1 MTIEPGTSGLLTDL
15 YQLTMLQGYLAH
27 DMRQE
32 AVFEFFVRKLE
43 GRNSLMAAGLA
54 QLLEYLL
61 QLRFEESELAW
72 LEQQGFG
79 PTLLDYLRAFRFTGD
94 VHAMREG
101 TIFFPDEPILRV
113 TAPLPQAQLVETRI
127 INLLQFQTMIA
138 SKAVRMVL
146 AAPGK
151 QLVDFGLRRAHGAE
165 AGLLAARAGYLA
177 GLAGTSTVLA
187 GQRWG
192 IPTFGT
198 MAHSFVEAHD
208 DELLAFEDFA
218 LANPQRAMVILDTY
232 DVEAAAGK
240 VVELARRSAPRGV
253 RIRGV
258 RLDSGDLA
266 ALARRVRAI
275 LDVGGAGDV
284 QIVASGNLDEF
295 RLAELVRADAPID
308 GYGIGTRL
316 DVSADAPYLECAY
329 KLVEYAG
336 KPRRKTS
343 EGKASWPG
351 RKQVFRHYDADGR
364 LASDRIALADEPPEG
379 GEPLLECVVRQ
390 GSRCAA
396 APTLEAIR
404 RHAAGQ
410 LERLPAA
417 LKVLDQVAAYPVEIA
432 PSLVAL
438 ASRMDREQAAPPP
451 VE

>member
-1 MTIEPGTSGLLTDL
+1 
-15 YQLTMLQGYLAH
+15 
-27 DMRQE
+27 MRQE

-151 QLVDFGLRRAHGAE
+151 QLVDFGLRRGMAPRPACWPPAPVTWRAWPARRPSWRANAGASPRS
-165 AGLLAARAGYLA
+165 AR
-177 GLAGTSTVLA
+177 
-187 GQRWG
+187 WP
-192 IPTFGT
+192 I
-198 MAHSFVEAHD
+198 HSSKAHD

-240 VVELARRSAPRGV
+240 VVELARRLALRGV

-316 DVSADAPYLECAY
+316 DVSANAPYLECAY

-417 LKVLDQVAAYPVEIA
+417 LKALDQVAAYPVEIA